1 MYPQTEG
8 ATDDRRQVDVDE
20 HPHDDQ
26 LDAQRDERPYG
37 DTSAGQHDYGTGEAA
52 DPDRTHGEPAS
63 DQDRTA
69 EHGEPA
75 ADREERSEP
84 AWEHER
90 VSEPAG
96 GHGSAGYAESEF
108 GQRPG
113 DDLRDESAAAST
125 DDAVRDEPVVASTD
139 DAVRD
144 EPAAASTDEAPADR
158 PAAEAPVGAYTGPAE
173 RPVQPADV
181 WQLFA
186 AEDADNLRSRW
197 SELQGSFVDDP
208 KHALDQAEQL
218 VDEVVQTV
226 TDRFNE
232 RRNELQ
238 GHGSADTEDLRLA
251 VIRYRVFFR
260 QLLGS

>member
-113 DDLRDESAAAST
+113 DDLRDE
-125 DDAVRDEPVVASTD
+125 
-139 DAVRD
+139 
-144 EPAAASTDEAPADR
+144 PAAASTDEAPADR

-208 KHALDQAEQL
+208 KHALD
-218 VDEVVQTV
+218 
-226 TDRFNE
+226 
-232 RRNELQ
+232 
-238 GHGSADTEDLRLA
+238 
-251 VIRYRVFFR
+251 
-260 QLLGS
+260 